1 MGTLIPRQ
9 GDAVRSA
16 PGNGDAG
23 TVEFLMNTLELIRS
37 RILKTKHLE
46 DAQMLMAKS
55 YRGVAYV
62 DAHHDEPVAGDKPKD
77 LSYRGQHYVH

>member
-1 MGTLIPRQ
+1 LIPLQ

-23 TVEFLMNTLELIRS
+23 TVEFPMNTLELIRS

-62 DAHHDEPVAGDKPKD
+62 DAHHDEPATGDKPKE
-77 LSYRGQHYVH
+77 LAYRGQHYVH

>member
-1 MGTLIPRQ
+1 
-9 GDAVRSA
+9 
-16 PGNGDAG
+16 
-23 TVEFLMNTLELIRS
+23 MNTLELIRS

-46 DAQMLMAKS
+46 DAQMLMAQS